1 MTIQVGDT
9 LPSVN
14 LTMMTAEGPKPISLK
29 ELSAGKKVVLLQS
42 QVLLLPPV
50 AHSISQDLLKEAKK

>member
-14 LTMMTAEGPKPISLK
+14 LTMMTAEGPKPISLN
-29 ELSAGKKVVLLQS
+29 ELSAGKKLFFLQS
-42 QVLLLPPV
+42 QVLLPV